1 MLQRRPARWR
11 LWRGLKTPLE
21 GSGALA
27 LLTWGVTGVVQAR
40 GAPLWV
46 QGCGVLEVQN
56 HVETVVGLT
65 LLTLSLHSHQHISTT
80 LHPFHSIL
88 AGLQQPR
95 GPTSCAGGGSVW
107 ERLWRERLGAGKEPR
122 FPLQSTLLRLLPLL
136 SA

>member
-11 LWRGLKTPLE
+11 LWRGLKTPME
-21 GSGALA
+21 GSGALT

-40 GAPLWV
+40 GAALLG
-46 QGCGVLEVQN
+46 QGRGVLEVQN

-88 AGLQQPR
+88 AGLQ
-95 GPTSCAGGGSVW
+95 
-107 ERLWRERLGAGKEPR
+107 
-122 FPLQSTLLRLLPLL
+122 
-136 SA
+136 